1 MLVVAVSEMNMSP
14 SEFWELSWYEWG
26 LYLLRLKS
34 QREREKQEW
43 ETNWDRT
50 RVMWATLVNIN
61 SGKGKKV
68 KPSDLIKLSYDD
80 KVKEAEIPNP
90 GDVIKRFKEKIN
102 GGKRT
107 K

>member
-1 MLVVAVSEMNMSP
+1 MVAVSEMNLSP
-14 SEFWELSWYEWG
+14 SEFWELSWYDWG

-34 QREREKQEW
+34 QREMEKHKW
-43 ETNWDRT
+43 ESDWDRT

-68 KPSDLIKLSYDD
+68 KPSDLIKLSYDELSN
-80 KVKEAEIPNP
+80 EAPPKP
-90 GDVIKRFKEKIN
+90 GEVLERFKKKID